1 MFIWYMSHMESWRLI
16 DDMNS
21 LQVVMT
27 YATDYQYR
35 LRCLPWF
42 LPKKYMNTHIFDG
55 VHIPDYKINEIYIGH
70 KSIILADQWNPPPR
84 EQLYALF
91 QTYGIPQTFDYLTDI
106 SKASATSFL
115 VHKNMYD
122 AVQARDPLAF
132 AANNSINDLIHDC
145 FSDNKNNTL
154 PEIITGTTYALLQG
168 MSVFM
173 KKKN

>member
-1 MFIWYMSHMESWRLI
+1 MESWRLI
-16 DDMNS
+16 DDMHS

-27 YATDYQYR
+27 YATDYEYR

-42 LPKKYMNTHIFDG
+42 LSNKYMNRHIFDG
-55 VHIPDYKINEIYIGH
+55 VHIPDHKVNEIYVWH
-70 KSIILADQWNPPPR
+70 KSIVLADEGNPPPR

-91 QTYGIPQTFDYLTDI
+91 QTYGIPQTFDYLTDV

-115 VHKNMYD
+115 IHKNMYN

-154 PEIITGTTYALLQG
+154 PEIVTGTTYALLQG